1 MQQIGGQEDAATEAH
16 QQAEDSLAAVT
27 LAFDPSCHAVWYH
40 GEYEWQN
47 ERQDQAN
54 QFRHPTI
61 HLCNISIRLRMPT
74 TKKANLF
81 L

>member
-16 QQAEDSLAAVT
+16 QKAEDSLAAVT
-27 LAFDPSCHAVWYH
+27 LTFDPSRHVIWYH
-40 GEYEWQN
+40 GEDEWQQ
-47 ERQDQAN
+47 ERQDQTN

-61 HLCNISIRLRMPT
+61 HLCNIRISLRMPT
-74 TKKANLF
+74 TKNANVF